1 MPCKLLAHGFPS
13 PSRRGTDHH
22 FFLHS
27 TCIAGAVYI
36 SMIAAYDPS
45 DSTFNALPMMLVAF
59 VEPAAGITL
68 GCLPVLR
75 PLLKRNR
82 TSVIGKAPKSAGST
96 GSTESHMRN
105 NSETGQETH
114 AITVKT
120 SWYVQHG
127 TDSETGLVR
136 K

>member
-1 MPCKLLAHGFPS
+1 
-13 PSRRGTDHH
+13 
-22 FFLHS
+22 
-27 TCIAGAVYI
+27 
-36 SMIAAYDPS
+36 MIASYDPS
-45 DSTFNALPMMLVAF
+45 DSTFNALLMMLVAF

-82 TSVIGKAPKSAGST
+82 TSIMGQAPKSAGSSKSRLHT
-96 GSTESHMRN
+96 NPGN
-105 NSETGQETH
+105 GQELQT
-114 AITVKT
+114 ITVKT

-127 TDSETGLVR
+127 MDSKIGFVP